1 MSMQFDQQR
10 IAIRERTIVEIFD
23 LALAVLRERGF
34 ALLNAF
40 AAGALPA
47 MLFNGLV
54 LYAMFDIKSFNG
66 EDGDEQVGYL
76 YLMLLMVVFETP
88 LATAPLTIY
97 LGQTMFQDRPTG
109 RQVAADFWRA
119 LPQLLWYQFFLRGCW
134 CILQFT
140 AIVPYWWAPYL
151 NEIILLE
158 KNPLRARLHR
168 GVTTSIRSGLLH
180 GASRGM
186 LFGRWMVSVLCGTVM
201 AFALF
206 LALWSILSKL
216 AGHWL
221 NAEVA
226 YLVFWPIALWS
237 VIGFF
242 TVVRFLAY
250 LDLRIRHE
258 GWEVEL
264 LMRAEAA
271 RLGRQLV

>member
-10 IAIRERTIVEIFD
+10 IAVRERTIVEIFD
-23 LALAVLRERGF
+23 LALAVVRERGMT
-34 ALLNAF
+34 LLNVF
-40 AAGALPA
+40 LAGALPA
-47 MLFNGLV
+47 MLFNGL
-54 LYAMFDIKSFNG
+54 LLNAMFDLKN
-66 EDGDEQVGYL
+66 EDGESGGDQLGYL
-76 YLMLLMVVFETP
+76 YCMLMLVVFETP
-88 LATAPLTIY
+88 LATAPLTIF

-109 RQVAADFWRA
+109 RQVAGDFWRA
-119 LPQLLWYQFFLRGCW
+119 LPQLFWYQFFLRGCW
-134 CILQFT
+134 CFLQFT
-140 AIVPYWWAPYL
+140 AVGPYWLSPYL

-158 KNPLRARLHR
+158 KNPLRPKLQR

-186 LFGRWMVSVLCGTVM
+186 LFGRWLGSLLCGIVM
-201 AFALF
+201 AFALY
-206 LALWSILSKL
+206 LALWTILSKL

-221 NAEVA
+221 SDKVA
-226 YLVFWPIALWS
+226 YLFLWPIALWS

-242 TVVRFLAY
+242 AVVRFLAY

-271 RLGRQLV
+271 RLGRQFV

>member
-10 IAIRERTIVEIFD
+10 IAIRERPIVEIFD
-23 LALAVLRERGF
+23 LALAVLRERGI
-34 ALLNAF
+34 ALLKAF
-40 AAGALPA
+40 TAGAVPA
-47 MLFNGLV
+47 MLLNGLV
-54 LYAMFDIKSFNG
+54 LYALLDIKTFDSENG
-66 EDGDEQVGYL
+66 DDQVGYL
-76 YLMLLMVVFETP
+76 YLMLLLVVFEAP

-97 LGQTMFQDRPTG
+97 LGQTLFQDRPTG
-109 RQVAADFWRA
+109 RQVAIDFWRA
-119 LPQLLWYQFFLRGCW
+119 LPQLLCYQFFLRGFW
-134 CILQFT
+134 CIFQFT
-140 AIVPYWWAPYL
+140 AIVPYWLSPYL

-158 KNPLRARLHR
+158 KNPLRARIPR
-168 GVTTSIRSGLLH
+168 GVTTSIRSGMLH
-180 GASRGM
+180 GASRSM
-186 LFGRWMVSVLCGTVM
+186 LFGRWLVSVMCGTVM

-206 LALWSILSKL
+206 FALWSILSKL

-221 NAEVA
+221 SDEVA
-226 YLVFWPIALWS
+226 YLVLWPIALWS

-264 LMRAEAA
+264 LMRAEAG

>member
-1 MSMQFDQQR
+1 MQFDQQR
-10 IAIRERTIVEIFD
+10 IAVRERTIVEIFD
-23 LALAVLRERGF
+23 LALAVVRERGF
-34 ALLNAF
+34 ALLKAF
-40 AAGALPA
+40 VAGALPF
-47 MLFNGLV
+47 MLFNGL
-54 LYAMFDIKSFNG
+54 LLHGLIDTNRYDS
-66 EDGDEQVGYL
+66 EDGEAQIGYL
-76 YLMLLMVVFETP
+76 YLMLLIVVFETP

-119 LPQLLWYQFFLRGCW
+119 LPQLLWYQFFLRGLW
-134 CILQFT
+134 CFMQFT

-158 KNPLRARLHR
+158 KNPLRARSHR
-168 GVTTSIRSGLLH
+168 GVSTSIRSNLLH

-186 LFGRWMVSVLCGTVM
+186 LFGRWLVSVLCGTVM
-201 AFALF
+201 VFALF
-206 LALWSILSKL
+206 FAIWSILSKL

-221 NAEVA
+221 SDEVA
-226 YLVFWPIALWS
+226 YLVLWPVALWS
-237 VIGFF
+237 VLGFF
-242 TVVRFLAY
+242 AVVRFLAY